1 MFIKSKT
8 SMFNEITF
16 REMLLSSLGNVNDY
30 VAHIKE
36 NMLTWMETI
45 ELADL
50 GEKKLH
56 NATK

>member
-36 NMLTWMETI
+36 NMLTWMEII